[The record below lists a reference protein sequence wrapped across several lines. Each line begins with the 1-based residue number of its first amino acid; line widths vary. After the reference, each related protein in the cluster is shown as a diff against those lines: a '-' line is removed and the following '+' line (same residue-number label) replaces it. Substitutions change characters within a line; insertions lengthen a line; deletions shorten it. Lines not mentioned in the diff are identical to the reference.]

1 MIGPAAW
8 TMERFFYL
16 TPVMGEDRS
25 RYPLTDKPQ
34 LVGRSERAGIIL
46 REPTVSRRH
55 ARIHIRDD
63 EVHLEDLGSKHGTF
77 VNSRR
82 VQQVRLKP
90 GDLVVFGLAVVLRLE
105 EGDSPVAVQE
115 RPEIGP
121 PFGSEEPSMTLTQRA
136 LARKVPISPADA
148 GALEEMAP
156 IRDHAL
162 KLTRLGGLT
171 LELLPSV
178 YGQLSK
184 LSDFA
189 EADQVDL
196 EEMRGAIKPLLDMV
210 TQLVEVGARI
220 CPEPRAPVA
229 LIEVVQLAVQRVS
242 EDLARRQ
249 IAVDVRIPAQ
259 LRVRVDADQMSAAL
273 SGLLTNAGHQ
283 SLDGALVEVVA
294 RSDTGGVVLKIADQ
308 GYGYPE
314 EILNQA
320 FDPLGS
326 ALADPAAIRL
336 WEARRAVVAL
346 GGMLTVK
353 SNEGVGAVVR
363 IVLPVPRR

>member
-1 MIGPAAW
+1 V
-8 TMERFFYL
+8 ERFFYL
-16 TPVMGEDRS
+16 APVMGEVRGL
-25 RYPLTDKPQ
+25 YPLTEKPQ
-34 LVGRSERAGIIL
+34 LVGRSERAGIVL

-55 ARIHIRDD
+55 ARIYVRDA

-90 GDLVVFGLAVVLRLE
+90 GDLVVFGLAMVLRLE
-105 EGDSPVAVQE
+105 EGDTPVEAQ

-121 PFGSEEPSMTLTQRA
+121 AFSNEEPSMTLTQRE
-136 LARKVPISPADA
+136 LSRKAPVSPADA
-148 GALEEMAP
+148 SGLEEMAP
-156 IRDHAL
+156 VRDHAL

-171 LELLPSV
+171 LELLPSL
-178 YGQLSK
+178 YGQLSQ
-184 LSDFA
+184 LSNLAGA
-189 EADQVDL
+189 ERVDL
-196 EEMRGAIKPLLDMV
+196 ETVRGAIKSILRMV

-220 CPEPRAPVA
+220 VPEPRTPVA
-229 LIEVVQLAVQRVS
+229 LVEVVQQAIERVS
-242 EDLARRQ
+242 EDFERRQ
-249 IAVDVRIPAQ
+249 IAVDSRVPAQ
-259 LRVRVDADQMSAAL
+259 LKVRLDSEQMSAAL
-273 SGLLTNAGHQ
+273 SGLLTNAGNQ
-283 SLDGALVEVVA
+283 SPDGALVEVVA
-294 RSDTGGVVLKIADQ
+294 RSDANGVVLKIADQ

-363 IVLPVPRR
+363 IILPMASR